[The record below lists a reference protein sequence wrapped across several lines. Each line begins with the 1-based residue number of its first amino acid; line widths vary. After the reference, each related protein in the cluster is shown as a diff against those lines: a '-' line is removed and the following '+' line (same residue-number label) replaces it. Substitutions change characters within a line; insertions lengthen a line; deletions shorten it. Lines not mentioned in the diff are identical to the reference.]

1 MPNRRVPTIR
11 LAAVVAL
18 LVLAAAA
25 CGSSSAKAAGDN
37 VASLSKN
44 GSSSS
49 GGAQKSTAVSPAEFR
64 KQSLAY
70 AQCMRD
76 NGVTEYPDPQF
87 DTNGNPQFNRGDGQ
101 GFDDLRNS
109 PNFDTARTACES
121 KRPDF
126 GSQFQ
131 RTPAEQ
137 AAMRKNLLKFA
148 KCMRSKGVDF
158 PDPTF
163 DANGRPQFTRD
174 GAPGGAQG
182 QNRQDPTSQAASQAC
197 RQQIGGNLGRGPGG
211 GGGPGF
217 GGGPGGGGPNGGAT
231 GSQST
236 TSAN

>member
-1 MPNRRVPTIR
+1 MLKSRFMSIR
-11 LAAVVAL
+11 LAAIAL
-18 LVLAAAA
+18 PLVLIAAA
-25 CGSSSAKAAGDN
+25 CGGSDSKSASAD

-44 GSSSS
+44 ANSSASGSTRKSS
-49 GGAQKSTAVSPAEFR
+49 VSPAEFR
-64 KQSLAY
+64 KQLLAY

-76 NGVTEYPDPQF
+76 NGMTDYPDPQF
-87 DTNGNPQFNRGDGQ
+87 DANGRPQFNRSNGQ
-101 GFDDLRNS
+101 AFGDLRNN
-109 PNFDTARTACES
+109 PNFDKARTACQS

-182 QNRQDPTSQAASQAC
+182 QNGDDPAFRSAADAC
-197 RQQIGGNLGRGPGG
+197 RQQIGGNF
-211 GGGPGF
+211 GGPR
-217 GGGPGGGGPNGGAT
+217 GGPGGGFGFGGNRPST
-231 GSQST
+231 NGSQPST
-236 TSAN
+236 SSN